1 MKKLLLSLALLLSI
15 SLTANAQSIKR
26 PNPNRHR
33 HYVEYAKPAPHRH
46 VQQMPDYVGELRFH
60 AMGSIAPGS
69 IVQMFRRYNPDS
81 FMVGGMFEYQAGRA
95 VSLGI
100 GGEFYGSY
108 CNGNRRYYTDLDY
121 YTYSIPV
128 YGNLRLMIPSGE
140 VRPFVEGRIGYA
152 IPVSSAHS
160 YAYNTEFQAQG
171 LFTGLGC
178 GLIVGHSDFTFGFNV
193 TDLYNRANPNNAPW
207 GYFTDFFFRYSYAF
221 NL

>member
-100 GGEFYGSY
+100 GGEF
-108 CNGNRRYYTDLDY
+108 TAAIV
-121 YTYSIPV
+121 TETAVTTPIWIIIPTQYLSTATCV
-128 YGNLRLMIPSGE
+128 
-140 VRPFVEGRIGYA
+140 
-152 IPVSSAHS
+152 
-160 YAYNTEFQAQG
+160 
-171 LFTGLGC
+171 
-178 GLIVGHSDFTFGFNV
+178 
-193 TDLYNRANPNNAPW
+193 
-207 GYFTDFFFRYSYAF
+207 
-221 NL
+221 

>member
-1 MKKLLLSLALLLSI
+1 
-15 SLTANAQSIKR
+15 
-26 PNPNRHR
+26 
-33 HYVEYAKPAPHRH
+33 
-46 VQQMPDYVGELRFH
+46 
-60 AMGSIAPGS
+60 
-69 IVQMFRRYNPDS
+69 
-81 FMVGGMFEYQAGRA
+81 
-95 VSLGI
+95 
-100 GGEFYGSY
+100 
-108 CNGNRRYYTDLDY
+108 
-121 YTYSIPV
+121 
-128 YGNLRLMIPSGE
+128 MIPSGE

>member
-15 SLTANAQSIKR
+15 SLATNAQSIKR
-26 PNPNRHR
+26 PNPNHRR

-108 CNGNRRYYTDLDY
+108 CNGNRHYFTDLDY

-128 YGNLRLMIPSGE
+128 YGNLRLMVPSGE
-140 VRPFVEGRIGYA
+140 VRPFVEGRVGYA

-171 LFTGLGC
+171 LFTGLGF
-178 GLIVGHSDFTFGFNV
+178 GLVVGQSDFTFGFNV